1 MQFPGRRL
9 LSVRSKAESHT
20 GHAGHGVGAGVFKG
34 IIKTLSVLIVSYVVI
49 YALNQTL
56 PEANYREFGRGGA
69 RLLIWVVAQLHLM
82 LGAFMLGVPIFAVI
96 VEVIGWRTKDAKM
109 DMLAWDFTKLFA
121 LAGAI
126 TSLTGGLMLVVFA
139 IFYPGF
145 FTYMRKVFEPTWYV
159 YIGLLFAEVILV
171 EVYFLTW
178 DKMAKQ
184 KGAHILIGVLLNIVG
199 TTIVFLTNAWVAF
212 TMTPAGVNESGVR
225 ENLSAVIQTYAW
237 MPLNLHRMVA
247 NVAFGGAVASA
258 YAAFRFLSAKDDK
271 ERAYFDWMG
280 YIGNFIMISALI
292 PLPFMGYYLARE
304 IYAYSEQMGVSMMG
318 GSFSWLWIV
327 QAVII
332 GALFTGLNYY
342 LWMAMGKI
350 EGAQRYRK
358 VIPPLLIVL
367 TLCYAVWLTPHSLV
381 ASLEEARAIGGAHHP
396 VLGVLGVMSA
406 KNTAVNIMILT
417 TYLSFLFYR
426 RANKECT
433 ASWKTLGNGLLTLL
447 VAGAAGVV
455 IFLGVYGYFVPAI
468 VRIGFSVYQVFAVA
482 AVLIFGTIL
491 DVMLYRGARIIGP
504 IRWGQMPAR
513 SQYTLIFLTVSFIW
527 LMGLMGYI
535 RSGIRQF
542 WHVYGV
548 VKDTSAGAYL
558 PAHGFSGGMVS
569 LCVFVFFLFICL
581 IFYLGQKIE
590 RKVDVTL

>member
-1 MQFPGRRL
+1 MNSDAHH
-9 LSVRSKAESHT
+9 SV
-20 GHAGHGVGAGVFKG
+20 GGGVFKG
-34 IIKTLSVLIVSYVVI
+34 VFKTLAILVVSYLVI
-49 YALNQTL
+49 YVLNETL
-56 PEANYREFGRGGA
+56 PHADYRDFGRGGS
-69 RLLIWVVAQLHLM
+69 RLIIWVVAQLHLM

-109 DMLAWDFTKLFA
+109 DLLAWDFTKLFA

-126 TSLTGGLMLVVFA
+126 TSLTGGGMLVAFA
-139 IFYPGF
+139 IFYPKF
-145 FTYMRKVFEPTWYV
+145 FVHMKNIFEPTWFV

-178 DKMAKQ
+178 DKMAKR
-184 KGAHILIGVLLNIVG
+184 KGLHILIGVLLNLVG
-199 TTIVFLTNAWVAF
+199 TTIVFLTNAWVAY
-212 TMTPAGVNESGVR
+212 TMTPQGVSDAGVR
-225 ENLSAVIQTYAW
+225 ESMSKVIQTYAW

-258 YAAFRFLSAKDDK
+258 YAAFRFLSAKTDED
-271 ERAYFDWMG
+271 RAYFDWMG

-327 QAVII
+327 QATII
-332 GALFTGLNYY
+332 GALFMGLNYY

-350 EGAQRYRK
+350 EGARRYKRA
-358 VIPPLLIVL
+358 IPPLLIVL

-381 ASLEEARAIGGAHHP
+381 ASLEEARALGGSHHP

-406 KNTAVNIMILT
+406 KNTAVNLMILT

-426 RANKECT
+426 RANKECM
-433 ASWKTLGNGLLTLL
+433 AGWKALGNSLLALL
-447 VAGAAGVV
+447 VIGAAGIV

-468 VRIGFSVYQVFAVA
+468 VRVGFSVYQVEAVA
-482 AVLIFGTIL
+482 AVLIFGTLI
-491 DVMLYRGARIIGP
+491 DVLLYRGARIIGP

-513 SQYTLIFLTVSFIW
+513 SQYVLLFLTISFIW

-542 WHVYGV
+542 WHVYGSL
-548 VKDTSAGAYL
+548 KDTSAGAYL
-558 PAHGFSGGMVS
+558 PTHGFSGGMVS
-569 LCVFVFFLFICL
+569 LCVIVFFLFIGL
-581 IFYLGQKIE
+581 VFFLGSKINK
-590 RKVDVTL
+590 KVEVSL